1 MLRQM
6 AYASQ
11 SMNECRIDLAVPL
24 DFSKN
29 FGRMRDANETK
40 GFVSME
46 HPAGKRLFTAERQ
59 RLQAQGTAFPSTGQD
74 TEVLLAAIVALQGE
88 VKNLG
93 EQMRVQGEAMPADS
107 AKPQS
112 DLDDERLKA
121 EDEVKLLRNEIRA
134 MSLAIQHTKSEIAA
148 LRPPNSAD
156 DRLIVV
162 TQELDAIVTATE
174 GATNTILEAA
184 EKVDGLAEQIE
195 GMGAEAAVNQ
205 LAGDIRD
212 TVISMFE
219 ACNFQD
225 ITGQRISKVVKTL
238 QFIEERVNKMIEI
251 WGAEGFD
258 DIKHS
263 TDESDEE
270 SKLLNGPQLA
280 NQGVSQADIDKLF
293 D

>member
-1 MLRQM
+1 
-6 AYASQ
+6 
-11 SMNECRIDLAVPL
+11 
-24 DFSKN
+24 
-29 FGRMRDANETK
+29 
-40 GFVSME
+40 ME

-59 RLQAQGTAFPSTGQD
+59 RLKATGIALPAKGHD
-74 TEVLLAAIVALQGE
+74 TDILLAAIAALQGE
-88 VKNLG
+88 VRGLG
-93 EQMRVQGEAMPADS
+93 EQIQASGGAAPAAP
-107 AKPQS
+107 AKTQAE
-112 DLDDERLKA
+112 LDDERLQA

-156 DRLIVV
+156 DRLMVV

-263 TDESDEE
+263 ADEADEE

>member
-1 MLRQM
+1 
-6 AYASQ
+6 
-11 SMNECRIDLAVPL
+11 
-24 DFSKN
+24 
-29 FGRMRDANETK
+29 MRDANETK

-59 RLQAQGTAFPSTGQD
+59 RLKAHGVALPAIGQD
-74 TEVLLAAIVALQGE
+74 TDVLLAAIVALQGE
-88 VKNLG
+88 VRGLG
-93 EQMRVQGEAMPADS
+93 DQIRNQGES
-107 AKPQS
+107 APVETSGKPLHEQEG
-112 DLDDERLKA
+112 ERLQA

-134 MSLAIQHTKSEIAA
+134 MSLAIQDTKSEIAA
-148 LRPPNSAD
+148 LRPPNSDD
-156 DRLIVV
+156 DRLMVV

-195 GMGAEAAVNQ
+195 GMGTEPAISQ

-212 TVISMFE
+212 TIITQFE

-258 DIKHS
+258 DIHH
-263 TDESDEE
+263 TQEEADEE
-270 SKLLNGPQLA
+270 AKLLNGPQLA

>member
-1 MLRQM
+1 
-6 AYASQ
+6 
-11 SMNECRIDLAVPL
+11 
-24 DFSKN
+24 
-29 FGRMRDANETK
+29 
-40 GFVSME
+40 ME
-46 HPAGKRLFTAERQ
+46 HPTGKRLFTAERQ
-59 RLQAQGTAFPSTGQD
+59 RLKATGIALPTTGQD
-74 TEVLLAAIVALQGE
+74 TDVLLAAIVALQGE
-88 VKNLG
+88 VRELG
-93 EQMRVQGEAMPADS
+93 DQIRAGGTATPAAPVKTLDE
-107 AKPQS
+107 
-112 DLDDERLKA
+112 LDDERRHV

-134 MSLAIQHTKSEIAA
+134 MSLAIQQTKSEIAA
-148 LRPPNSAD
+148 LRPPNSED

-195 GMGAEAAVNQ
+195 GMGNEPAVNQ

-212 TVISMFE
+212 TIITMFE

-251 WGAEGFD
+251 WGAEGFQ
-258 DIKHS
+258 DIEQS
-263 TDESDEE
+263 ADETDEE

-280 NQGVSQADIDKLF
+280 NQGVTQADIDKLF